1 MVSPRRTLLNHW
13 ALLTRTCS
21 LRSQRLRV
29 VFLSLFHR
37 ERILWLIL
45 FIKKIQMY
53 ILHEGEISFPL
64 VSLCRKG
71 SSWWIE
77 AGGGGVCYFTLLPDQ
92 SWTVP
97 WDTHQLTESSFL
109 ILCSGAVSK
118 GQKLA
123 GFWQR
128 FKCCWQQW
136 RNDYRCSQRSPK
148 GGSTGGNWDLKS
160 VKKRGR
166 GNKCLRMFGVQ

>member
-45 FIKKIQMY
+45 FIKKTQMY

-92 SWTVP
+92 SWTVLP
-97 WDTHQLTESSFL
+97 DTHQLTEPSFL

-123 GFWQR
+123 GFSDKGSSAAGNSEGIIIDALR
-128 FKCCWQQW
+128 GP
-136 RNDYRCSQRSPK
+136 PK
-148 GGSTGGNWDLKS
+148 EAALEETETWN
-160 VKKRGR
+160 
-166 GNKCLRMFGVQ
+166 Q